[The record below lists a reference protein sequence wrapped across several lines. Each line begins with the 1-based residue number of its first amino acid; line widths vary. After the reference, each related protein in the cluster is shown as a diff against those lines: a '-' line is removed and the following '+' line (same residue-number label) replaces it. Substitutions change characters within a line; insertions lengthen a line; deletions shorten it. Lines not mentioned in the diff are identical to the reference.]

1 MQWFQRKE
9 KSSDTLGNSKERNKI
24 RWSTALSEGST
35 GLYGRVMS
43 IKECQLFPASL
54 GIVLERSQRKP
65 QSNRNQLLRTK
76 LTRLRYFMGR
86 GSHCQNIT
94 DYKRRKVIY
103 NPCSKTVWVSFV
115 QSDAT
120 SLIRGWFCFSLGF
133 GYQDLGRQHMTKKF
147 NTDHEYEE
155 ILRFGRRIHEN
166 KIVKYLKKNSLI
178 PREIQR

>member
-1 MQWFQRKE
+1 MKGQLE
-9 KSSDTLGNSKERNKI
+9 
-24 RWSTALSEGST
+24 AT

-43 IKECQLFPASL
+43 IKECLLFPASL
-54 GIVLERSQRKP
+54 GIVPERSQRKP
-65 QSNRNQLLRTK
+65 QSNRNQLSTIK
-76 LTRLRYFMGR
+76 LTHLKYFLSWG
-86 GSHCQNIT
+86 
-94 DYKRRKVIY
+94 KVIY
-103 NPCSKTVWVSFV
+103 NPCGKTVWVSFV

-166 KIVKYLKKNSLI
+166 KIVKYLNKNSLI